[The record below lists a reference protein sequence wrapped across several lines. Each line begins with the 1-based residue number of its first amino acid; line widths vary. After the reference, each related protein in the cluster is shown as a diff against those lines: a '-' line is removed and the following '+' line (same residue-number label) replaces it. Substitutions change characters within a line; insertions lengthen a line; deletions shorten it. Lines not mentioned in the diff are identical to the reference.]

1 MRRRRRRGRR
11 RADDDNGG
19 TAPKLRPDAA
29 ADKVVCFLAR
39 KDHLH
44 SLVVVVVA
52 CGRWNQARLRL
63 SSFLEFF
70 WLWKTV
76 LIWLLF
82 HQSLKLLRSFS
93 SSSSSFLFSLR

>member
-1 MRRRRRRGRR
+1 MRRRRRRGRG

-19 TAPKLRPDAA
+19 TATKLLPDAA

-44 SLVVVVVA
+44 SLVVVVA
-52 CGRWNQARLRL
+52 CGRWNQARSRL
-63 SSFLEFF
+63 SSFLQFF
-70 WLWKTV
+70 WPWKTV

-82 HQSLKLLRSFS
+82 HQSLKLLRSFC
-93 SSSSSFLFSLR
+93 SSSSSFVFALR